1 MGSFYSKPPVNNPTV
16 SSGPLS
22 SFPRHRAPSFGLQ
35 QEPENEFVTP
45 ARQAAIEELR
55 AELEMKE
62 LIAEASKTSLFPCLP
77 PTLTQLKWA
86 QVRISRG
93 KYRPGAATP

>member
-1 MGSFYSKPPVNNPTV
+1 MGSSQSAPNNMPTIN
-16 SSGPLS
+16 SGPLS

-35 QEPENEFVTP
+35 DSDPGFVSP
-45 ARQAAIEELR
+45 ARQAAIAELR

-62 LIAEASKTSLFPCLP
+62 LIAEASRTSWFPCLP

-93 KYRPGAATP
+93 KYRSGTSTPP